1 MPNKATKIINACC
14 VLHNMCIANNILAPD
29 ILPDDDLD
37 IIDRPQPAIREREG
51 GRTNIFLTEA
61 REKQNQ
67 IVINYF
73 N

>member
-1 MPNKATKIINACC
+1 
-14 VLHNMCIANNILAPD
+14 MCIANNILAPD